1 MNKIVNF
8 DSYDEFVL
16 YRKSKTIRELGAGS
30 EGSCYL
36 GSDGLAYKDLTNGF
50 SKRDYI
56 LENVITSSECDN
68 KSFAFPHVLFAV
80 NDELVG
86 YTTNVVKK
94 DITNEKYLSTYG
106 IDHIDFDKLYSAY
119 QVLYQ
124 DSIKL
129 AEKGISIIDLS
140 FNLMFDGEKFTAVDT
155 CEYFYTSGECIKHN
169 TESVDDAVKNLFT
182 IYALFNFDEE
192 LDTSLDVKEF
202 LQMVKTKYSSSD
214 TNGKPYL
221 KK

>member
-1 MNKIVNF
+1 MNKIFSFN
-8 DSYDEFVL
+8 SYDEFVL

-36 GSDGLAYKDLTNGF
+36 GSDGFAYKDLTNGF

-68 KSFAFPHVLFAV
+68 KSFAFPHILFAV
-80 NDELVG
+80 NNELVG

-106 IDHIDFDKLYSAY
+106 IDHIDFNKLYNAY
-119 QVLYQ
+119 QVLYE

-129 AEKGISIIDLS
+129 AEQGISIIDLS

-155 CEYFYTSGECIKHN
+155 CEYFYTPEDCIKHN

-192 LDTSLDVKEF
+192 LDTSLNVKDF
-202 LQMVKTKYSSSD
+202 LHMVKIKYSSSGEK
-214 TNGKPYL
+214 GKTYF
-221 KK
+221 KN